1 MVMVLD
7 AYTFVTAAQKWELF
21 KPQTWVITNSMQ
33 SGCGKIPKKHEYK
46 VCRLVILKDSI
57 EITTAM
63 LFDNLQTLEQI
74 DIRVRINHPRCG
86 DMMVELV
93 PTVLKCSR
101 WNTTRQRLGSL
112 DGGSDYQT
120 LVRICIRLGGI
131 PMFSN
136 LNLVCDAGMKI
147 LSGTGPL
154 KRRSSS
160 HYWSMM
166 FYPRQMY
173 YLALYLTTPILR

>member
-63 LFDNLQTLEQI
+63 LFDNLQTLEHI
-74 DIRVRINHPRCG
+74 DIRVWINHPRRG

-93 PTVLKCSR
+93 PTVLKVF
-101 WNTTRQRLGSL
+101 SL
-112 DGGSDYQT
+112 KHDE
-120 LVRICIRLGGI
+120 
-131 PMFSN
+131 
-136 LNLVCDAGMKI
+136 AK
-147 LSGTGPL
+147 TGFPGW
-154 KRRSSS
+154 R
-160 HYWSMM
+160 
-166 FYPRQMY
+166 F
-173 YLALYLTTPILR
+173 